1 MIPTRFMI
9 LSYLA
14 RGESYQ
20 AEISAETQA
29 VNVSKVL
36 GLMAKEEQPLIE
48 LDPTPRPERGVH
60 PGRDRKYYRIT
71 ERGDQARRYYFGKL
85 LEWSGIK
92 GEVLALNAILA
103 TLDTGK
109 GDYRGGGRAVCKDVL
124 KILDAAGSEK

>member
-1 MIPTRFMI
+1 MI

-48 LDPTPRPERGVH
+48 LDPTPRAEKGVH

-71 ERGDQARRYYFGKL
+71 KRGDQARRHYFGKL
-85 LEWSGIK
+85 LEWSGIAAD
-92 GEVLALNAILA
+92 VLKMIDEIPDHAMPESRRIALN
-103 TLDTGK
+103 
-109 GDYRGGGRAVCKDVL
+109 RVL
-124 KILDAAGSEK
+124 KILEKAGATK